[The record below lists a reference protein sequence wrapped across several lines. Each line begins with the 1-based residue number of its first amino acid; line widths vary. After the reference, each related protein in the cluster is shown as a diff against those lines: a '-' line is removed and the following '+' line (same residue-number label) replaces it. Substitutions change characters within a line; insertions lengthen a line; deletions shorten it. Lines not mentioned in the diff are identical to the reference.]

1 MKRLHSCRPL
11 MLAALCAS
19 AGQLGAEELI
29 QKRMLSLN
37 LVKHMAAAAEKHARD
52 NQWNVCIA
60 IVDEGGHLLYFQ
72 RMDGVQIGSVEVSR
86 KKATSAALF
95 RRPTK
100 DFARRVADGEVALV
114 TLPGALPLEGG
125 LPITVEGQVL
135 GAIGVS
141 GVRSDQDGMIAQAG
155 LDALTEILKKK

>member
-1 MKRLHSCRPL
+1 MKKACLCRLL
-11 MLAALCAS
+11 LATIWVAAGDLC
-19 AGQLGAEELI
+19 AEELI
-29 QKRMLSLN
+29 SKKALSLN
-37 LVKHMAAAAEKHARD
+37 LVKQMAAAAEKHARQ

-72 RMDGVQIGSVEVSR
+72 RMDGVQIGSVEVSM

-95 RRPTK
+95 KRPTK
-100 DFARRVADGEVALV
+100 DFARRVAEGEVALV

-141 GVRSDQDGMIAQAG
+141 GVRADQDGMIAQAG
-155 LDALTEILKKK
+155 LDALTELLNKK